1 MRILPL
7 ATTIGDFGL
16 DVEGFEET
24 PGNNAK
30 GDWQIV
36 SDGVFE
42 AMGARL
48 LRGRWFTA
56 SDTQQSQPVA
66 VINETM
72 ARTYWKNPED
82 AIGGHIKLGGAD
94 PKRPWV
100 TVVGMVADERHNGI
114 TGLVKEKF
122 YIPHSQW
129 HVALNGGPIRAG
141 FLVVRTT
148 GDPMSVAG
156 PVRSAVR
163 GLDGNIPISN
173 VRPMTE
179 VVSTAL
185 ATPRLTGFL
194 LGTFAAIALTLAAVG
209 IYGVLS
215 YLVSRRTHEI
225 GIRLAVGAKRSQVLR
240 MVMRQ
245 ALTLAG
251 AGIAAGIAAALLLTQ
266 LMRSLLYEV
275 QPADPVTFVTVAAAL
290 VVVALLAGAL
300 PAYRA
305 TRVSPLI
312 ALRTE

>member
-1 MRILPL
+1 MR
-7 ATTIGDFGL
+7 
-16 DVEGFEET
+16 
-24 PGNNAK
+24 N
-30 GDWQIV
+30 
-36 SDGVFE
+36 
-42 AMGARL
+42 
-48 LRGRWFTA
+48 
-56 SDTQQSQPVA
+56 
-66 VINETM
+66 
-72 ARTYWKNPED
+72 
-82 AIGGHIKLGGAD
+82 
-94 PKRPWV
+94 PWV
-100 TVVGMVADERHNGI
+100 TVVGIVADERHNGVTAI
-114 TGLVKEKF
+114 IKEKF